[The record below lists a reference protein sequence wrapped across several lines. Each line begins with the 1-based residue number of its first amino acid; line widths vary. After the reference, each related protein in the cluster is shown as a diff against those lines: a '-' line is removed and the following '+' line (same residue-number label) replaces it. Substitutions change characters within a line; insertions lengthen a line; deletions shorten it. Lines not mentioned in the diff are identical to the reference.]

1 MKFTN
6 SLTSAHIIAWIN
18 SMPKITC
25 FHPSKNHNSPSINT
39 AVNFDTFPSY
49 STNANHLKS
58 FDTAFIA
65 YNMMGF
71 GNFE

>member
-6 SLTSAHIIAWIN
+6 SLTSTHIIAWIN
-18 SMPKITC
+18 SMPKITY
-25 FHPSKNHNSPSINT
+25 FHRAKNHNSPSINT
-39 AVNFDTFPSY
+39 AANSDTLSSY
-49 STNANHLKS
+49 STNINHLKS

-65 YNMMGF
+65 YYMMGF